1 MKLTKFKHRCHSVTP
16 RTFPLCNAGVQ
27 WESDKCSW
35 LEVTYRHYKL
45 IAARVPRLDI
55 HNTISTFYYL
65 PFPAR
70 LTSFTTFPFYSMV
83 SQVVLSVYQI
93 FLHFFSI
100 SKKTQY
106 LHSPNNA
113 IYHGNWK
120 TYKYFLSFWVS
131 FKDIKRHLEIAI
143 KKDFF
148 EDSFKK

>member
-1 MKLTKFKHRCHSVTP
+1 MQCSGR
-16 RTFPLCNAGVQ
+16 A
-27 WESDKCSW
+27 ESEKYVPDLKWHIAIINW
-35 LEVTYRHYKL
+35 LL
-45 IAARVPRLDI
+45 PGPRLDI
-55 HNTISTFYYL
+55 HNIILFYYL
-65 PFPAR
+65 PFQAR
-70 LTSFTTFPFYSMV
+70 LCRHLQATFLFYSMV